1 MLYYRYVVFEGLYS
15 LQIHFFFHLL
25 ILASKLVELIIK
37 STKYQNS
44 FLIESEVVLPSIV
57 ALVGSMHCPWS
68 QSVGEFFLPSFI
80 LKKLSKIFV
89 KQLNTLTFVELQD
102 KEMESFVEEKE
113 KFSQV
118 REISLAA
125 MRKRHWVEEDEM
137 EKKSEEDLAKLME
150 NYSPSHQ

>member
-89 KQLNTLTFVELQD
+89 KQLNTLKFVELQD

-137 EKKSEEDLAKLME
+137 EKKSEEDLAKLMK

>member
-68 QSVGEFFLPSFI
+68 QSVCPAS
-80 LKKLSKIFV
+80 S
-89 KQLNTLTFVELQD
+89 
-102 KEMESFVEEKE
+102 
-113 KFSQV
+113 
-118 REISLAA
+118 
-125 MRKRHWVEEDEM
+125 
-137 EKKSEEDLAKLME
+137 
-150 NYSPSHQ
+150 

>member
-1 MLYYRYVVFEGLYS
+1 MLCYRYVVFEGLYS

-89 KQLNTLTFVELQD
+89 KQLNTLKFVELQD

-137 EKKSEEDLAKLME
+137 EKKSEEYLAKLME

>member
-44 FLIESEVVLPSIV
+44 FLNESEVVLPSIV

-89 KQLNTLTFVELQD
+89 KQLNTLKFVELQD

-137 EKKSEEDLAKLME
+137 EKNSKEDLAKLME

>member
-1 MLYYRYVVFEGLYS
+1 
-15 LQIHFFFHLL
+15 
-25 ILASKLVELIIK
+25 
-37 STKYQNS
+37 
-44 FLIESEVVLPSIV
+44 
-57 ALVGSMHCPWS
+57 MHCPWS

-89 KQLNTLTFVELQD
+89 KQLNTLKFVELQD

>member
-37 STKYQNS
+37 LMKYQNS

-89 KQLNTLTFVELQD
+89 KQLNTLKFVELQD

-150 NYSPSHQ
+150 NYSPSHK

>member
-1 MLYYRYVVFEGLYS
+1 MLYYHYVVFEGLYS

-89 KQLNTLTFVELQD
+89 KQLNTLKFVELQD

>member
-89 KQLNTLTFVELQD
+89 KQLNTLKFVELQD